1 MDNWFKSKFGNQIA
15 VRHIF
20 FESFT
25 KETPLTNEAILPL
38 LDDKK
43 KFKYMAK
50 QDFLGMYGASEII
63 KQSGL
68 SKSDLQNKV
77 GLGLANS
84 YLPFHQD
91 DLVGLIENSHRNNE
105 FNLDEFITSGIRKI
119 HPLTTFK
126 CLPNMPMFHISV
138 NFGIKNS
145 YFIGYPNGLQMYHV
159 LIWACCELQKK
170 EIDFVL
176 IGGIED
182 NLNFLVAQH
191 YSKNKLDLPTVDRVG
206 FIVLEKNI
214 TQKTS
219 DNRTTFILEDLVCS
233 NVESVATHRQDFA
246 SLPGK
251 NKFGNSFEITK
262 SRDKACLVSTN
273 LNVCSLFENL
283 NKSMAEKTSL
293 ELTVDDGMKHNFKMI
308 WRIKSE

>member
-1 MDNWFKSKFGNQIA
+1 MDNWFKSKFSNQIA

-25 KETPLTNEAILPL
+25 KEAPLSNEAILKL

-50 QDFLGMYGASEII
+50 QDCLGLYGASEII
-63 KQSGL
+63 KQAGL
-68 SKSDLQNKV
+68 SKSDLQNKIS
-77 GLGLANS
+77 LGLVNS
-84 YLPFHQD
+84 YLPFHKE

-105 FNLDEFITSGIRKI
+105 FNIDEFITSGIRKI

-145 YFIGYPNGLQMYHV
+145 YFIGYPNGLQLYHALV
-159 LIWACCELQKK
+159 WACCELQKK

-176 IGGIED
+176 IGGVED
-182 NLNFLVAQH
+182 NLNFLVTQH
-191 YSKNKLDLPTVDRVG
+191 FLKNKLDLPAIDRVG
-206 FIVLEKNI
+206 FMVLEKNMV
-214 TQKTS
+214 QKST
-219 DNRTTFILEDLVCS
+219 DANTVFVLEDLICS
-233 NVESVATHRQDFA
+233 NVEKCDRA
-246 SLPGK
+246 SLLEK
-251 NKFGNSFEITK
+251 HRTVNKDDIGAIT

-273 LNVCSLFENL
+273 LNICSLFENL
-283 NKSMAEKTSL
+283 IKCKAEKNPL
-293 ELTVDDGMKHNFKMI
+293 ELTIDDGMKHVFKMI
-308 WRIKSE
+308 WRIKE